1 MPLGPTPTRPTA
13 TSSSRTRPRRPP
25 CRCSRST
32 TTTFAA
38 RTAPRW
44 VRSTR
49 STSSTCARAAFPS
62 RPRSGCS
69 SRASSATCSTAS
81 RSSTRA
87 SWSRRSWSPALA
99 SYRVASVDDLPG
111 ETMKRVEAG
120 DIPVCLA
127 HAEDGSFYALN
138 DVCTHEEFSLCDGE
152 LWGMDVE
159 CPQHGSRFNLATGIA
174 YLDSANTSQRPKQ
187 MTGAMLDY
195 FEKFN
200 SNIHRAAYR
209 IAEEATVRYEATR
222 EKVRTF
228 INAASTKEIVYT
240 RGTTEAINLVAYAW
254 GRKNIKAGDL
264 IVLTILDHHS
274 NIVPWQILAAEKGA
288 RIEYVDIDERG
299 ELRQDQFADLLKRG
313 PKLVAFNLVSNAM
326 GTINP
331 AHEMVAAAK
340 KAGATVLVDGA
351 QSTPHQPVDV
361 RALGCDFYAFSGHK
375 MLGPTGAGILYG
387 RRELLEAMDPFM
399 SGGDMIKTVRVEG
412 TTYHDLPW
420 KFEAGT
426 QAIAEVIGLGT
437 AVDYL
442 TELGMDAVRAHELE
456 ITEYAYEALSEVDQ
470 LTVYGPPPSRR
481 AGVISFALE
490 GVHPHDLATI
500 ADRDQV
506 CLRAGHHCAMP
517 LMTRLGIPAT
527 ARASFYVYTQ
537 KEEVDRL
544 VGSIREAQRIFA

>member
-1 MPLGPTPTRPTA
+1 MSVA
-13 TSSSRTRPRRPP
+13 IRTLDV
-25 CRCSRST
+25 
-32 TTTFAA
+32 AA
-38 RTAPRW
+38 IRKD
-44 VRSTR
+44 
-49 STSSTCARAAFPS
+49 FPIF
-62 RPRSGCS
+62 
-69 SRASSATCSTAS
+69 
-81 RSSTRA
+81 
-87 SWSRRSWSPALA
+87 
-99 SYRVASVDDLPG
+99 
-111 ETMKRVEAG
+111 E
-120 DIPVCLA
+120 
-127 HAEDGSFYALN
+127 
-138 DVCTHEEFSLCDGE
+138 
-152 LWGMDVE
+152 
-159 CPQHGSRFNLATGIA
+159 TGIA

-187 MTGAMLDY
+187 VTGAMMEY
-195 FEKFN
+195 FETYN

-209 IAEEATVRYEATR
+209 IAEEATVHYEAAR
-222 EKVRTF
+222 EKVRAF

-240 RGTTEAINLVAYAW
+240 RGTTEAINLVAYSW
-254 GRKNIKAGDL
+254 GRKHIKSGDL
-264 IVLTILDHHS
+264 IVLTILEHHS

-288 RIEYVDIDERG
+288 HIEYVDIDEKG
-299 ELRQDQFADLLKRG
+299 ELRQDQFADLLRRG

-331 AHEMVAAAK
+331 AREMVAAAK

-399 SGGDMIKTVRVEG
+399 AGGDMIRTVRIEG

-426 QAIAEVIGLGT
+426 QAIAEVIGLGA

-442 TELGMDAVRAHELE
+442 SGLGMDAVRAHELE
-456 ITEYAYEALSEVDQ
+456 ITEYAYEAMSEVDG

-481 AGVISFALE
+481 AGVISFSLD
-490 GVHPHDLATI
+490 GIHPHDLATI

-517 LMTRLGIPAT
+517 LMTRLGLAAT
-527 ARASFYVYTQ
+527 ARASFYVYTL
-537 KEEVDRL
+537 KSDVDRL
-544 VGSIREAQRIFA
+544 VSSIQEARRIFA

>member
-1 MPLGPTPTRPTA
+1 MATRTLDVTA
-13 TSSSRTRPRRPP
+13 IRKD
-25 CRCSRST
+25 
-32 TTTFAA
+32 
-38 RTAPRW
+38 
-44 VRSTR
+44 
-49 STSSTCARAAFPS
+49 FPIF
-62 RPRSGCS
+62 
-69 SRASSATCSTAS
+69 
-81 RSSTRA
+81 
-87 SWSRRSWSPALA
+87 
-99 SYRVASVDDLPG
+99 
-111 ETMKRVEAG
+111 E
-120 DIPVCLA
+120 
-127 HAEDGSFYALN
+127 
-138 DVCTHEEFSLCDGE
+138 
-152 LWGMDVE
+152 
-159 CPQHGSRFNLATGIA
+159 TGIA

-187 MTGAMLDY
+187 VTGAMLDY

-222 EKVRTF
+222 EKVRVF
-228 INAASTKEIVYT
+228 INAASTKEIIYT
-240 RGTTEAINLVAYAW
+240 RGTTEAINLVAYSW
-254 GRKNIKAGDL
+254 GRKNIKSGDL

-274 NIVPWQILAAEKGA
+274 NIVPWQILAAEKNA
-288 RIEYVDIDERG
+288 KIEYVDIDERG
-299 ELRQDQFADLLKRG
+299 ELRQDQFAALLARG
-313 PKLVAFNLVSNAM
+313 PKLVAFNLVSNAL

-331 AHEMVAAAK
+331 ARDMVAAAK

-399 SGGDMIKTVRVEG
+399 AGGDMIKTVRVEG

-426 QAIAEVIGLGT
+426 QAIAEVIGLGA

-442 TELGMDAVRAHELE
+442 GGLGMDTVRAHELE
-456 ITEYAYEALSEVDQ
+456 ITDYAYEALSDVQ
-470 LTVYGPPPSRR
+470 GLTVYGPPPTRR
-481 AGVISFALE
+481 AGVISFSLE
-490 GVHPHDLATI
+490 GIHPHDLATI

-527 ARASFYVYTQ
+527 ARASFYVYTL

-544 VGSIREAQRIFA
+544 VSSIKEAQRIFA

>member
-1 MPLGPTPTRPTA
+1 MSVA
-13 TSSSRTRPRRPP
+13 IRTLDV
-25 CRCSRST
+25 
-32 TTTFAA
+32 AA
-38 RTAPRW
+38 IRKD
-44 VRSTR
+44 
-49 STSSTCARAAFPS
+49 FPIF
-62 RPRSGCS
+62 
-69 SRASSATCSTAS
+69 
-81 RSSTRA
+81 
-87 SWSRRSWSPALA
+87 
-99 SYRVASVDDLPG
+99 
-111 ETMKRVEAG
+111 E
-120 DIPVCLA
+120 
-127 HAEDGSFYALN
+127 
-138 DVCTHEEFSLCDGE
+138 
-152 LWGMDVE
+152 
-159 CPQHGSRFNLATGIA
+159 TGIA

-187 MTGAMLDY
+187 VTGAMMEY
-195 FEKFN
+195 FETYN

-209 IAEEATVRYEATR
+209 IAEEATVHYEAAR
-222 EKVRTF
+222 EKVRAF

-240 RGTTEAINLVAYAW
+240 RGTTEAINLVAYSW
-254 GRKNIKAGDL
+254 GRKHIKSGDL
-264 IVLTILDHHS
+264 IVLTILEHHS

-288 RIEYVDIDERG
+288 HIEYVDIDEKG
-299 ELRQDQFADLLKRG
+299 ELRQDQFADLLRRG

-331 AHEMVAAAK
+331 AREMVAAAK

-399 SGGDMIKTVRVEG
+399 AGGDMIRTVRIEG

-426 QAIAEVIGLGT
+426 QAIAEVIGLGA

-442 TELGMDAVRAHELE
+442 SGLGMDAVRAHELE
-456 ITEYAYEALSEVDQ
+456 ITEYAYEAMSEVDG

-481 AGVISFALE
+481 AGVISFSLD
-490 GVHPHDLATI
+490 GIHPHDLATI

-517 LMTRLGIPAT
+517 LMTRLGLAAT
-527 ARASFYVYTQ
+527 ARASFYVYTL
-537 KEEVDRL
+537 KSDVDRL
-544 VGSIREAQRIFA
+544 VSSITEAQRIFA

>member
-1 MPLGPTPTRPTA
+1 MGLGV
-13 TSSSRTRPRRPP
+13 RRWASGHGRRVP
-25 CRCSRST
+25 
-32 TTTFAA
+32 AA
-38 RTAPRW
+38 RLALQPRHRESHRAPRGDPGEDLSGQGGGLGDLRRGPR
-44 VRSTR
+44 VIM
-49 STSSTCARAAFPS
+49 STSTFDVAAVRKDFPI
-62 RPRSGCS
+62 
-69 SRASSATCSTAS
+69 
-81 RSSTRA
+81 
-87 SWSRRSWSPALA
+87 L
-99 SYRVASVDDLPG
+99 
-111 ETMKRVEAG
+111 E
-120 DIPVCLA
+120 
-127 HAEDGSFYALN
+127 
-138 DVCTHEEFSLCDGE
+138 
-152 LWGMDVE
+152 
-159 CPQHGSRFNLATGIA
+159 TGIA
-174 YLDSANTSQRPKQ
+174 YLDSANTSQRPRQ
-187 MTGAMLDY
+187 VTGAMLEY

-222 EKVRTF
+222 EKVRAF

-240 RGTTEAINLVAYAW
+240 RGTTEAINLVAYSW
-254 GRKNIKAGDL
+254 GRKNIGQGDL

-274 NIVPWQILAAEKGA
+274 NIVPWQILAAERGA
-288 RIEYVDIDERG
+288 HIEYVDIDEKG
-299 ELRQDQFADLLKRG
+299 ELRQDQFAELLKRG

-331 AHEMVAAAK
+331 ARDMVAAAK

-387 RRELLEAMDPFM
+387 RRELLEQMDPFM
-399 SGGDMIKTVRVEG
+399 GGGDMIKTVRVEG

-426 QAIAEVIGLGT
+426 QAIGEVIGLGA

-442 TELGMDAVRAHELE
+442 AGLGMEAVREHERE
-456 ITEYAYEALSEVDQ
+456 ITEYAYEALSDIDG
-470 LTVYGPPPSRR
+470 LTLYGPPPSRR
-481 AGVISFALE
+481 AGVISFSLA
-490 GVHPHDLATI
+490 GIHPHDLATI

-517 LMTRLGIPAT
+517 LMTRLGVAAT

-537 KEEVDRL
+537 KDEVDRL
-544 VGSIREAQRIFA
+544 VSSIKEAQRIFK

>member
-1 MPLGPTPTRPTA
+1 MAVRTLDVTA
-13 TSSSRTRPRRPP
+13 IRKD
-25 CRCSRST
+25 
-32 TTTFAA
+32 
-38 RTAPRW
+38 
-44 VRSTR
+44 
-49 STSSTCARAAFPS
+49 FPIF
-62 RPRSGCS
+62 
-69 SRASSATCSTAS
+69 
-81 RSSTRA
+81 
-87 SWSRRSWSPALA
+87 
-99 SYRVASVDDLPG
+99 
-111 ETMKRVEAG
+111 E
-120 DIPVCLA
+120 
-127 HAEDGSFYALN
+127 
-138 DVCTHEEFSLCDGE
+138 
-152 LWGMDVE
+152 
-159 CPQHGSRFNLATGIA
+159 TGIA

-187 MTGAMLDY
+187 VTGAMLEY

-209 IAEEATVRYEATR
+209 IDEEVTVRYEATR
-222 EKVRTF
+222 EKVRAF
-228 INAASTKEIVYT
+228 INAASTKEIIYT

-254 GRKNIKAGDL
+254 GRKNIKSGDL

-288 RIEYVDIDERG
+288 RIEYVDIDDKG
-299 ELRQDQFADLLKRG
+299 ELQQDQFADLLKRG

-331 AHEMVAAAK
+331 ARDMVAAAK

-361 RALGCDFYAFSGHK
+361 RVLGCDFYAFSGHK

-399 SGGDMIKTVRVEG
+399 AGGDMIKTVRVEG

-426 QAIAEVIGLGT
+426 QAIAEVIGLGA

-442 TELGMDAVRAHELE
+442 NGLGMDAVRSHELE
-456 ITEYAYEALSEVDQ
+456 ITEYAYEALSDLEG
-470 LTVYGPPPSRR
+470 LTLYGPPPSRR
-481 AGVISFALE
+481 AGVVSFALA
-490 GVHPHDLATI
+490 GIHPHDLATI

-517 LMTRLGIPAT
+517 LMTRLGVAAT
-527 ARASFYVYTQ
+527 ARASVYVYTQ

-544 VGSIREAQRIFA
+544 VSSIKEAQRIFA

>member
-1 MPLGPTPTRPTA
+1 L
-13 TSSSRTRPRRPP
+13 
-25 CRCSRST
+25 
-32 TTTFAA
+32 TFDVAA
-38 RTAPRW
+38 
-44 VRSTR
+44 VRKD
-49 STSSTCARAAFPS
+49 FPI
-62 RPRSGCS
+62 
-69 SRASSATCSTAS
+69 
-81 RSSTRA
+81 
-87 SWSRRSWSPALA
+87 L
-99 SYRVASVDDLPG
+99 
-111 ETMKRVEAG
+111 E
-120 DIPVCLA
+120 
-127 HAEDGSFYALN
+127 
-138 DVCTHEEFSLCDGE
+138 
-152 LWGMDVE
+152 
-159 CPQHGSRFNLATGIA
+159 TGIA
-174 YLDSANTSQRPKQ
+174 YLDSANTSQRPRQ
-187 MTGAMLDY
+187 VTGAMMEY

-209 IAEEATVRYEATR
+209 IAEEATLRYEATR
-222 EKVRTF
+222 EKVRAF

-240 RGTTEAINLVAYAW
+240 RGTTEAINLVAYGW
-254 GRKNIKAGDL
+254 GRKDVKSGDL

-288 RIEYVDIDERG
+288 HIEYVDIDEKG

-331 AHEMVAAAK
+331 AREMVAAAK

-399 SGGDMIKTVRVEG
+399 AGGDMIKTVRVEG

-426 QAIAEVIGLGT
+426 QAIAEVIGLGA

-442 TELGMDAVRAHELE
+442 NGLGMDAVRAHELE
-456 ITEYAYEALSEVDQ
+456 ITDYAYEALSDIDG
-470 LTVYGPPPSRR
+470 LTLYGPPPARR
-481 AGVISFALE
+481 AGVVSFCLK
-490 GVHPHDLATI
+490 GIHPHDLATI

-517 LMTRLGIPAT
+517 LMTRLGVPAT

-544 VGSIREAQRIFA
+544 VSSIKEAQRIFA